1 MIHTEQREPR
11 RSLLLTLPA
20 QSAKHRT
27 LRAGELLAGESSRVT
42 GKKKKGVTAGRV
54 PVVNK
59 VNQDANAAAA
69 QRSLQRELTSE
80 GEREGGPP
88 TGLANCTTDSAIFV
102 TSHEGTQPT
111 KAGACV
117 TPT

>member
-1 MIHTEQREPR
+1 M
-11 RSLLLTLPA
+11 
-20 QSAKHRT
+20 
-27 LRAGELLAGESSRVT
+27 
-42 GKKKKGVTAGRV
+42 
-54 PVVNK
+54 VNK

-69 QRSLQRELTSE
+69 KHSLQRELTSE
-80 GEREGGPP
+80 GECEGGPP
-88 TGLANCTTDSAIFV
+88 TGLANCTTDSAVFV